1 MNGRHIER
9 FTLIELL
16 VVIAIIAILASML
29 MPALNKA
36 RSTAKGI
43 QCLSNLKQIGLGITV
58 YQNDYND
65 YFPAH
70 NMFSNSLVFGLAY
83 VSQNSNPSQNDRS
96 LRLIDYRNFLCPS
109 STVLHTDSLGDRL
122 ANRQYTDYGYNFC
135 VLSLW
140 LPKDI
145 SRVKISRCRTPS
157 SQYVQMDSRKTLEDP
172 NGSGIIYCYNSSWN
186 SPPDAFRHTG
196 KVNLL
201 FADGHTAGEIASGK
215 DPYATMG
222 AGSQWASEKNKWN
235 RFFQDSW

>member
-1 MNGRHIER
+1 MKGRQIGQ

-16 VVIAIIAILASML
+16 VVIAIIAILASLL

-43 QCLSNLKQIGLGITV
+43 QCLNNLKQIGLGITV

-70 NMFSNSLVFGLAY
+70 NMFSNSLVWGLAY
-83 VSQNSNPSQNDRS
+83 TSNSIYETQNKRT
-96 LRLIDYRNFLCPS
+96 LRLIDYRSFLCPS
-109 STVLHTDSLGDRL
+109 SQVIHTDSLAARL
-122 ANRQYTDYGYNFC
+122 ASRQYSDYGYNFC
-135 VLSLW
+135 ILSSW
-140 LPKDI
+140 LPKNI

-157 SQYVQMDSRKTLEDP
+157 SQYVQMDARKTPEDP
-172 NGSGIIYCYNSSWN
+172 NGSGIVYCFNSSWK

-196 KVNLL
+196 KVNILY
-201 FADGHTAGEIASGK
+201 ADGHTAAENVNK
-215 DPYATMG
+215 NNPYATMG
-222 AGSQWASEKNKWN
+222 SGNQWATAKNKWN